1 MKKILKRI
9 VIILIIILMILS
21 GKQYAKYVIVK
32 QVKVQIKQ
40 NTINSVTKENL
51 NAKNNIILTKNWQLV
66 QFKI

>member
-40 NTINSVTKENL
+40 NTIN
-51 NAKNNIILTKNWQLV
+51 NIILTKN
-66 QFKI
+66 

>member
-9 VIILIIILMILS
+9 VLILIIILMILS
-21 GKQYAKYVIVK
+21 SKQYAKYVIVK

-51 NAKNNIILTKNWQLV
+51 NAKNNIILTKN
-66 QFKI
+66 